1 MVKEDQKGLHLTGL
15 SLKSVFLISLYQLKT
30 DFKSLSGDLQ
40 VVHLLTINY
49 TRIKFNLQNQL
60 HLMIALKLSL

>member
-40 VVHLLTINY
+40 VVYLLTINY